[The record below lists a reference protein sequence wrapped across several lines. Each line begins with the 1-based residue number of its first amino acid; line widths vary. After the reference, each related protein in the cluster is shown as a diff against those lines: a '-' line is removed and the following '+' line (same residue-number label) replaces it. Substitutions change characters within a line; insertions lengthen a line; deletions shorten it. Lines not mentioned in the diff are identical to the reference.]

1 MRTAFVLTVLSL
13 SLVVGVPS
21 AQARLSTEAAL
32 YESAAPNLGGP
43 EAPRAHVIIT
53 EYRPRHW
60 DIQGCD
66 YIAGWI
72 NTSPQ
77 RHKVIYAHGMDDYIV
92 GVGRL
97 QPNGQWA
104 IWTRLPFSDKPDVRV
119 ATVVR
124 RSATRWDI
132 LRQGKKI
139 GWARGPDGPEATTA
153 LLSICLW
160 AR

>member
-60 DIQGCD
+60 DIQQVRLHRRMDQHEPSAAQGHLR
-66 YIAGWI
+66 
-72 NTSPQ
+72 P
-77 RHKVIYAHGMDDYIV
+77 RHG
-92 GVGRL
+92 
-97 QPNGQWA
+97 
-104 IWTRLPFSDKPDVRV
+104 
-119 ATVVR
+119 
-124 RSATRWDI
+124 
-132 LRQGKKI
+132 
-139 GWARGPDGPEATTA
+139 
-153 LLSICLW
+153 
-160 AR
+160 